1 MKRRYIHP
9 ITGTVA
15 MTTTSE
21 GIAAA
26 SKIEYSDTPADPN
39 AEILTH
45 RQNSIWEEDT
55 DE

>member
-1 MKRRYIHP
+1 MKRRYILP
-9 ITGTVA
+9 VA
-15 MTTTSE
+15 SAVTITSE
-21 GIAAA
+21 GITAA